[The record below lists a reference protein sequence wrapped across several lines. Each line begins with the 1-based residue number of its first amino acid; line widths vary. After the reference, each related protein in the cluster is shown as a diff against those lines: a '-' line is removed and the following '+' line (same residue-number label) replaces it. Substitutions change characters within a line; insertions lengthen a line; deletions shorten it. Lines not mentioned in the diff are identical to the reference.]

1 MVVENPEVVRDSALF
16 NINEVTLPRES
27 FGMCKNQRNCKNYQ
41 VVLGNGLCMDCYDKG
56 LENRYLKQEV
66 RREGKTRYGT
76 NAVGTLQVSCK
87 TQE

>member
-1 MVVENPEVVRDSALF
+1 MIEDEAIN
-16 NINEVTLPRES
+16 NIREVTLPIASVGACR
-27 FGMCKNQRNCKNYQ
+27 NNRNCKNYQ
-41 VVLGNGLCMDCYDKG
+41 VVLGNGLCMNCYDRG
-56 LENRYLKQEV
+56 LDNRYLKQEV